1 MKLPLFLGKTMKR
14 LICIGLIFVLIL
26 SFTACDKGYN
36 KYTDYTFDYFDTAVS
51 IIGYEKEKQ
60 TFDENCTRIKE
71 KLDRYHKLYN
81 IYARYEDINNI
92 YTINHSE
99 TSVEVDR
106 EIIDMLKF
114 SKEMYDLTGGQVNVA
129 MGSVLSL
136 WHDARTEGLN
146 NPEKAQIPDFSKLS
160 EAFGHTSIDDI
171 VLGTNSVEIKD
182 KKVKLDVG
190 AVAKGYAT
198 EQVAL
203 WMEKEGIIGYLLNVG
218 GNIRIVG
225 KRPDGKKWQ
234 IGLENPDGDDEN
246 PYTEYLE
253 LEKMCIVTS
262 GSYQRFYTV
271 NGKDY
276 HHIIDPDTLMP
287 AKGYKMVSIIT
298 KDSGVADALSTALFC
313 MDYDEGNAIIDSMK
327 DAYAMWVLEDGGKLY
342 SKGFERFIKS

>member
-1 MKLPLFLGKTMKR
+1 MKKV
-14 LICIGLIFVLIL
+14 ICVGFIFVLIL
-26 SFTACDKGYN
+26 SFVGCNKGYN
-36 KYTDYTFDYFDTAVS
+36 KYTDYAFDYFDTAVS

-60 TFDENCTRIKE
+60 TFDRNSAKIKE
-71 KLDRYHKLYN
+71 KLERYHKLYN
-81 IYARYEDINNI
+81 IYARYDGVNNI
-92 YTINHSE
+92 YTINHSD
-99 TSVEVDR
+99 TSVEVDS

-114 SKEMYDLTGGQVNVA
+114 SKEMYNLTDGQVNVA

-136 WHDARTEGLN
+136 WHNARTNGLN
-146 NPEKAQIPDFSKLS
+146 DPEKAQIPDYTMLSDASK
-160 EAFGHTSIDDI
+160 HTSIDNL

-182 KKVKLDVG
+182 EKMKLDVG

-203 WMEKEGIIGYLLNVG
+203 WMEKEGMTGYLLNVG

-234 IGLENPDGDDEN
+234 IGLENPDADDEN

-253 LEKMCIVTS
+253 LDEMCIVTS

-271 NGKDY
+271 DGKDY

-313 MDYDEGNAIIDSMK
+313 MDYNEGKAIIGSMK
-327 DAYAMWVLEDGGKLY
+327 DTYAMWVLENGKKLY
-342 SKGFERFIKS
+342 SDGFEKFVKS

>member
-1 MKLPLFLGKTMKR
+1 MKKI
-14 LICIGLIFVLIL
+14 ICVGFIFVLIL
-26 SFTACDKGYN
+26 SFAGCNKGYN
-36 KYTDYTFDYFDTAVS
+36 KYTDYAFDYFDTAVS

-60 TFDENCTRIKE
+60 TFDDNCTKIKE
-71 KLDRYHKLYN
+71 KLHRYHNLYN

-99 TSVEVDR
+99 TSVEVDS

-114 SKEMYDLTGGQVNVA
+114 SKEMYNLTGGQVNVA

-136 WHDARTEGLN
+136 WHKARTEGLD
-146 NPEKAQIPDFSKLS
+146 NPEKAVIPEYSKLL
-160 EAFGHTSIDDI
+160 EASQYTNIDNLL
-171 VLGTNSVEIKD
+171 LGTDSVEIKD
-182 KKVKLDVG
+182 KKMKLDVG

-203 WMEKEGIIGYLLNVG
+203 WMAKEGITGYLLNVG

-234 IGLENPDGDDEN
+234 IGLENPDSDNEN
-246 PYTEYLE
+246 PYIEYLE
-253 LEKMCIVTS
+253 LEEMCIVTS
-262 GSYQRFYTV
+262 GTYQRFYTV
-271 NGKDY
+271 DGKNY

-327 DAYAMWVLEDGGKLY
+327 DTYAMWVLEDGKKLY
-342 SKGFERFIKS
+342 SKGFEKFIKS

>member
-1 MKLPLFLGKTMKR
+1 MKR

>member
-60 TFDENCTRIKE
+60 TFDENCTKIKE

-160 EAFGHTSIDDI
+160 EAFGHTSIDEI
-171 VLGTNSVEIKD
+171 VLGTNAVEIKD

>member
-1 MKLPLFLGKTMKR
+1 MKK

-26 SFTACDKGYN
+26 SFAACDKGYN

-60 TFDENCTRIKE
+60 TFDENCTKIKE

>member
-1 MKLPLFLGKTMKR
+1 MKR

-60 TFDENCTRIKE
+60 TFDENCTKIKE

-171 VLGTNSVEIKD
+171 VLGTNAVEIKD

>member
-1 MKLPLFLGKTMKR
+1 MKR

-51 IIGYEKEKQ
+51 IIGYEKGKQ
-60 TFDENCTRIKE
+60 TFDDNCTKIKE
-71 KLDRYHKLYN
+71 KLARYHKFYN

-114 SKEMYDLTGGQVNVA
+114 SKEMYNLTGGQVNVA

-146 NPEKAQIPDFSKLS
+146 NPENARIPEYSKLS
-160 EAFGHTSIDDI
+160 EAFRHSSIDNLI
-171 VLGTNSVEIKD
+171 LGRNSVEIKD
-182 KKVKLDVG
+182 AKMKLDVG

-203 WMEKEGIIGYLLNVG
+203 WMEKEGITGYLLNVG

-225 KRPDGKKWQ
+225 ERPDGKKWQ
-234 IGLENPDGDDEN
+234 IGLENPNADDEK

-253 LEKMCIVTS
+253 LERMCIVTS

-313 MDYDEGNAIIDSMK
+313 MDYKEGNAIISNMK
-327 DAYAMWVLEDGGKLY
+327 DTYAMWVLEDGRKLY
-342 SKGFERFIKS
+342 SKGFEKFIKS

>member
-1 MKLPLFLGKTMKR
+1 MKR

-60 TFDENCTRIKE
+60 TFDENCTKIKE

>member
-1 MKLPLFLGKTMKR
+1 MKR

-60 TFDENCTRIKE
+60 TFDENCTKIKE

-99 TSVEVDR
+99 TSVEVDT

-171 VLGTNSVEIKD
+171 VLGTNAVEIKD

-234 IGLENPDGDDEN
+234 IGLENPDADDEN